1 MDFEDVLKF
10 AYTNSNEMVRSYA
23 TIVQLELYVIFQKWN
38 EAQALLLKAGDLR
51 PFVPGLYHLVR
62 FSLLEGLISLKAAQL
77 STSCIERRKWEQRAN
92 RIIKMIKTWL
102 QKGNVNVVH
111 TYHILTAEYHVL
123 KKNKAQAEE
132 SFKAGAKVAARNGFV
147 QDHALARELAGLYCV
162 ENGDEFW
169 ATYNFTL
176 AHRTYLDWQAKSKA
190 DHLVSQFPKIIANEK
205 LC

>member
-10 AYTNSNEMVRSYA
+10 ACTNSNEMVRSYA

-38 EAQALLLKAGDLR
+38 EAQSLLLKLKDGDLR

-62 FSLLEGLISLKAAQL
+62 FSFLEGLISLKAAQL

-132 SFKAGAKVAARNGFV
+132 RALQQVQKLWQGMVRARS
-147 QDHALARELAGLYCV
+147 
-162 ENGDEFW
+162 
-169 ATYNFTL
+169 
-176 AHRTYLDWQAKSKA
+176 RTCPRTCRPL
-190 DHLVSQFPKIIANEK
+190 
-205 LC
+205 LCGEWR